1 MIPLLTVISGLAW
14 TIVYFES
21 IRVGFRDN
29 TYAIPIAALALNFAW
44 ESTYAAHDLATSVSV
59 QAVVNLIWAVADL
72 AIVFTYF
79 KFGRAELPRFVT
91 RTMFAAW
98 GILIFGVCYLVQWL
112 FIARFGWHD
121 ASRYT
126 AFLQNALMSGLFVQM
141 LVARRGLRGQTLT
154 IAIAKWLGTLAPT
167 ILFGIIEGSPFI
179 LGLGTICCV
188 FDLVYIGL
196 VLWFKNHPDGLTKLE
211 LAST

>member
-1 MIPLLTVISGLAW
+1 MVPLLTVISGLAW

-21 IRVGFRDN
+21 IRVGFRDR

-44 ESTYAAHDLATSVSV
+44 ESTHAAHDLATSVAV
-59 QAVVNLIWAVADL
+59 QAVVNLIWALADL

-79 KFGRAELPRFVT
+79 KFGPAELPRFVT

-126 AFLQNALMSGLFVQM
+126 AFLQNALMSGLSVQM
-141 LVARRGLRGQTLT
+141 LVARRGFRGQPSRLR
-154 IAIAKWLGTLAPT
+154 LQNGLA
-167 ILFGIIEGSPFI
+167 LSPQPFC
-179 LGLGTICCV
+179 LGLSKARPS
-188 FDLVYIGL
+188 F
-196 VLWFKNHPDGLTKLE
+196 
-211 LAST
+211 LALALSVVCSTWSISG